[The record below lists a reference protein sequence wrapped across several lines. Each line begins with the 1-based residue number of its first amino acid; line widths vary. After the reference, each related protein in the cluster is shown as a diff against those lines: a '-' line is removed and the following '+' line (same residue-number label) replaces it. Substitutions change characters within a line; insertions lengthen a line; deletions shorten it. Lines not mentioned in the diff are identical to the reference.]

1 MLQSTSSQSTQNSLD
16 KVQNHA
22 LRFISGAMRSTPTSA
37 CQIHTNIEPL
47 KFRREAAVLEGVE
60 RYKRLQTDHPN
71 RKLVESARPNLRL
84 KKKSILD
91 LAEDLQEKHRLSEN
105 RECQSLFDQDLPP
118 HKELQ
123 MPQINLQLDTCF
135 NKKDSDPAELLL
147 AAQRTIDKYPE
158 DCIHI
163 YTDGSAFKGT
173 KNAGFGSRIQHPDK
187 TCEEIFNSCGTNSS
201 NYEAEA
207 KAIDAS
213 LQNIAKHFKDKTKA
227 KKDIVVFSDAKS
239 VLQALESGKFDNS
252 TIRELMKTTDCLI
265 TEHGV
270 KLTLQWIPGHVNI
283 QGNERADTLAKR
295 GASCPQPDVPTSIEN
310 TKQTIRANKKEE
322 WMNEWASGDT
332 GRVMFQHMTTPK
344 PKDSINELKRN
355 ESVTIFRLRTQHV
368 PLNSHLRRIGVT
380 EDSSCPLCPCPDETV
395 EHHLFECPAL
405 ADLRAQHL
413 PPNPTI
419 ENTLYTHSEQLGKTH
434 TYFVMSSGR
443 RVRAQVP
450 LDR

>member
-1 MLQSTSSQSTQNSLD
+1 M
-16 KVQNHA
+16 
-22 LRFISGAMRSTPTSA
+22 
-37 CQIHTNIEPL
+37 
-47 KFRREAAVLEGVE
+47 
-60 RYKRLQTDHPN
+60 
-71 RKLVESARPNLRL
+71 ESARPNLRL

-265 TEHGV
+265 AEHGV